1 MPRAGVGRERS
12 AAPAES
18 QEHDQRWAWLRAA
31 GPAVVSVVAHLVVL
45 LALAM
50 MIVARDAKPD
60 RFVIISGAPA
70 EEVVEDSVPV
80 EFDADI
86 APTQETE
93 QAEATPAEMPS
104 LDVAPTLPEP
114 IALDSLAAVET
125 APPIDPAGTMPAAD
139 EVMATFGGG
148 GDAAAGT
155 GRAGGGGGGPAGR
168 GGGAP
173 TFFGKTGQGQSVC
186 FICDN
191 SPSYKDGGFHMVL
204 SEVARAVD
212 ALKPEQSFFV
222 IFYSDAAY
230 PMFHPDKID
239 ALQPA
244 TPQNKQ
250 RLQTWL
256 ATVELC
262 SGGVRG
268 LRDAVKIATGLGVDV
283 VYFLSDGRDFEA
295 QKRCMLS
302 TDFGATVVHTFG
314 MQQNLIDKRTRML
327 DPKKVSDQQGYNQN
341 LIDIAAAHDGE
352 FTPVQVPPEAAA
364 MEQVRPIRKNFSR
377 GPVWG
382 TRLDAE
388 PGN

>member
-1 MPRAGVGRERS
+1 MSRADSGRDR
-12 AAPAES
+12 AVAPDR
-18 QEHDQRWAWLRAA
+18 HRDQASPWAWLRTL
-31 GPAVVSVVAHLVVL
+31 GPAAVSTLIHLLVL

-50 MIVARDAKPD
+50 LFVAREEKPD
-60 RFVIISGAPA
+60 RFVIVSGTPA

-80 EFDADI
+80 EFDADV
-86 APTQETE
+86 APPEETE
-93 QAEATPAEMPS
+93 PVEQMAAEMPA
-104 LDVAPTLPEP
+104 LDVATPTPEP
-114 IALDSLAAVET
+114 MALDGIAAADA
-125 APPIDPAGTMPAAD
+125 APPIDLAGTLPAAD
-139 EVMATFGGG
+139 DVMATFGGG
-148 GDAAAGT
+148 GDAEAGT
-155 GRAGGGGGGPAGR
+155 GGAGGGKPAGR
-168 GGGAP
+168 ATGAP
-173 TFFGKTGQGQSVC
+173 TFFGKTGKGRSVC

-230 PMFHPDKID
+230 PMFYPDKID

-302 TDFGATVVHTFG
+302 TDFGTTVVHTFG

-327 DPKKVSDQQGYNQN
+327 DPKKVSDQLGYNQN